1 MGSLQWLFAPKKLKK
16 IFQYLPCRVRR
27 KKEME
32 KAKILNELEMRG
44 SFFSPKCSQVILNL

>member
-44 SFFSPKCSQVILNL
+44 SFFSPKCT